1 MRFSR
6 HDLALDKMVD
16 RFHLL
21 LMAEDLQA
29 AEEVLDLLIV
39 TLSRLHR
46 PCGVA
51 RAAQQRLHMLA
62 DHWDGAPLELAD
74 SAAIR
79 DLTRLPLI
87 SKPFLH

>member
-6 HDLALDKMVD
+6 NDLALDKMVD

-39 TLSRLHR
+39 TLTSLHR
-46 PCGVA
+46 PSGVA
-51 RAAQQRLHMLA
+51 RAAQQRLHFLA
-62 DHWDGAPLELAD
+62 DHWEGAPLELA
-74 SAAIR
+74 SCAEIR

-87 SKPFLH
+87 TKPLLH